1 MKSKP
6 EIDKASTAP
15 TVKAL
20 NEESQRTK
28 KGTIVSNSTVV
39 PANSQPVFNFGDN
52 QVRLVVCDGEPWFVA
67 ADVCKA
73 LGYRDAEKGTRN
85 LSTHQKADTQIV
97 GSSSGGVEQLRKVT
111 IINESGLY
119 RLVLRSRKPEAEK
132 FSDWVT
138 GEVLPSIR
146 KTGQYQQ
153 TVVQGNQSIDC
164 DRISPAQAQDLKEIV
179 NAIAEAKIQPHG
191 ESWKRFQNKFRV
203 NSYLQ
208 LPSTL
213 YEEAR
218 AYLIAKLPAGY
229 ASDLF
234 EKEPEPQ
241 LMDLALV
248 ESAMTAANA
257 VAAQVQ
263 KQAFMAMVKST
274 CLQRGRWTVSF
285 GYRDD
290 GAAPNVR
297 EIDDGSFI
305 GTLPQ
310 MAKLIQDPGTL
321 LESQD
326 LMDLAKACM
335 NRLATHLEA
344 RALAA

>member
-1 MKSKP
+1 MKNKP

-20 NEESQRTK
+20 NVKNQAIKQGFNMSD
-28 KGTIVSNSTVV
+28 STVV
-39 PANSQPVFNFGDN
+39 TTNRAIAMPDLTIVDGQITTTSNQIAEHFGKRHD
-52 QVRLVVCDGEPWFVA
+52 VVLRAV
-67 ADVCKA
+67 
-73 LGYRDAEKGTRN
+73 RN
-85 LSTHQKADTQIV
+85 LECSENFRLHNFAE
-97 GSSSGGVEQLRKVT
+97 SSYTNEQGKKMPC
-111 IINESGLY
+111 Y
-119 RLVLRSRKPEAEK
+119 RITRDGFSFLAMGFTGKEAAQWKEAYITTFNKMEAELR
-132 FSDWVT
+132 
-138 GEVLPSIR
+138 G
-146 KTGQYQQ
+146 KT
-153 TVVQGNQSIDC
+153 VEANPAIDYT
-164 DRISPAQAQDLKEIV
+164 RISSAQAQDLKEIV
-179 NAIAEAKIQPHG
+179 QAIVDAKVQSYG
-191 ESWKRFQNKFRV
+191 ETWRRLQNKFRV

-208 LPSTL
+208 LSASC

-229 ASDLF
+229 AGDLF

-248 ESAMTAANA
+248 EPAMAAANA

-335 NRLATHLEA
+335 NRLATRLEA